1 MGTEITAALG
11 RARLSIM
18 LAAVTYLS
26 AVLIGAGLATAGNP
40 TALAQRDAIVAGAQT
55 GSVLTAMNRGDLTR
69 AALLDF
75 GSNLFL
81 GAMPTTLAGLGV
93 VFPFPIAAY
102 RGWVGGIV
110 SVDGRHVSRLVD
122 PASALYYLVT
132 MLLQLTGYV
141 LSMAAGLHVGLALWR
156 HRTRWRVPTAE
167 LRDLAW
173 IYALV
178 VTAFLLGSLWEFLV

>member
-1 MGTEITAALG
+1 
-11 RARLSIM
+11 
-18 LAAVTYLS
+18 
-26 AVLIGAGLATAGNP
+26 ATAGNP

-55 GSVLTAMNRGDLTR
+55 GAVLTAMSGGDRTR
-69 AALLDF
+69 AALLAF
-75 GSNLFL
+75 GSNLLL
-81 GAMPTTLAGLGV
+81 GAVPTTLAGLGV

-110 SVDGRHVSRLVD
+110 SVDGRHVSRLAD

-156 HRTRWRVPTAE
+156 NRTRWRVPTSE

-173 IYALV
+173 I
-178 VTAFLLGSLWEFLV
+178 

>member
-141 LSMAAGLHVGLALWR
+141 C
-156 HRTRWRVPTAE
+156 RWPPACT
-167 LRDLAW
+167 LAW
-173 IYALV
+173 PCGG
-178 VTAFLLGSLWEFLV
+178 TARAGESPPQSSGTLPGSMRW